1 MNIIYNILY
10 MNIVNKTLIIS
21 LIVQFITFIASI
33 DGLTFYLNKK
43 HYVLKEIFVLETIVQ
58 AVEAF
63 MYIWIIFAVSNFET
77 MIQRRYIDWMIT
89 TPIMLIN
96 TIVFM
101 DYINTL
107 SSDKIISFSDFIRN
121 NIYTILVIIV
131 CNGLMLLFGYLGE
144 TKAINKHFSIFIG
157 FIFFFI
163 VFFTIYNTYID
174 HTNINRLSVNLFYFV
189 FIVWGLYGIA
199 ALLKP
204 KLKNICYNFLDIIS
218 KNFYGLYIYYKMIQ
232 VKE

>member
-1 MNIIYNILY
+1 MNILYNILY
-10 MNIVNKTLIIS
+10 MNIVNKTLIVS

-33 DGLTFYLNKK
+33 DGLAFDLNKK

-144 TKAINKHFSIFIG
+144 TKAINKHFSILIG

>member
-1 MNIIYNILY
+1 

-33 DGLTFYLNKK
+33 DGLAFYLNKK

-63 MYIWIIFAVSNFET
+63 MYIWIIFAVSNLET
-77 MIQRRYIDWMIT
+77 MVQRRYIDWMIT

-144 TKAINKHFSIFIG
+144 TKAMNKHISIFIG

>member
-1 MNIIYNILY
+1 
-10 MNIVNKTLIIS
+10 MNIVNLTLIIS
-21 LIVQFITFIASI
+21 LIIQFLTFLISI
-33 DGLTFYLNKK
+33 DGLSFNLDKK
-43 HYVLKEIFVLETIVQ
+43 HYVLKEIFILETIIQ
-58 AVEAF
+58 AVEAL
-63 MYIWIIFAVSNFET
+63 MYVWIIFAVSNFDK
-77 MIQRRYIDWMIT
+77 MVQRRYIDWMIT

-107 SSDKIISFSDFIRN
+107 SSDNVVSFTNFIN
-121 NIYTILVIIV
+121 DNVYTTLFIVI
-131 CNGLMLLFGYLGE
+131 CNACMLLFGYLGE
-144 TKAINKHFSIFIG
+144 TKAINKKVSIFIG

-163 VFFTIYNTYID
+163 VFYTIYSQYANST
-174 HTNINRLSVNLFYFV
+174 LSINLFYFV
-189 FIVWGLYGIA
+189 FIVWALYGVA
-199 ALLKP
+199 ALFKP